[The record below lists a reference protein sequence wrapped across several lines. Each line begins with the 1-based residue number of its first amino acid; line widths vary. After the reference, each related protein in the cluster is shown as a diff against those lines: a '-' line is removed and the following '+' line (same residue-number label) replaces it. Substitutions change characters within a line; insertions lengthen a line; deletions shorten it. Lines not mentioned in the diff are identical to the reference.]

1 VSETVAAGARVA
13 APSTPLLWDEVAVL
27 PVPTPPRRSL
37 ASIAQRLLPLVPFI
51 AVIAAYLIASHL
63 RLAENPQDK
72 ILPSVTQM
80 ANAVL
85 RMAFAPDEQSG
96 EYFWWT
102 DTWASLRR
110 IGLGVGI
117 AAAAGL
123 LTGLNIGLLR
133 RCRELFSGFLVFL
146 SMVPPLAVLPILFIS
161 LGVDELAKVTLIF
174 LGVFPVIARDIQLVV
189 EKVPREQITK
199 AITLGASRFAII
211 YRIVMPQV
219 IPRLIDDV
227 RLALGAAWL
236 FLIAAEAI
244 AATEGLGYR
253 IFLMRRYLAMD
264 VILPYLLWIIL
275 LGFTFDWLLRL
286 LVRRRYGWYLAVQS

>member
-1 VSETVAAGARVA
+1 MPARTPQQRRLA
-13 APSTPLLWDEVAVL
+13 LATFTHPLL
-27 PVPTPPRRSL
+27 PF
-37 ASIAQRLLPLVPFI
+37 VPFVL
-51 AVIAAYLIASHL
+51 VIAAYLTASYF
-63 RLAENPQDK
+63 RLADNPQDK
-72 ILPSVTQM
+72 ILPSLAQM
-80 ANAVL
+80 WDAVSRL
-85 RMAFAPDEQSG
+85 AFAPDPQSG
-96 EYFWWT
+96 EYLWWQ

-110 IGLGVGI
+110 IGLGVGF
-117 AAAAGL
+117 AATLAL
-123 LTGLNIGLLR
+123 LTGLNLGLLP
-133 RCRELFSGFLVFL
+133 RCKALFSGFLVFL
-146 SMVPPLAVLPILFIS
+146 SMIPPLAVLPILFIS

-174 LGVFPVIARDIQLVV
+174 LGVYPVIARDIQLVV
-189 EKVPREQITK
+189 EKIPREQITK

-264 VILPYLLWIIL
+264 VILPYVLWIIL
-275 LGFTFDWLLRL
+275 LGFTVDWLLRL
-286 LVRRRYGWYLAVQS
+286 LVRKRYGWYLALQT